1 MKNFNKI
8 SFQKP
13 LLLLIILASTTLARA
28 QTTTVT
34 QDSKFEQ
41 LLNEKR
47 KINSGLLLS
56 NTYKI
61 QIFSGTADESKKM
74 LMAFKK
80 DFKMYDGTI
89 VFSTP
94 NYKVVVGNFKTR
106 IEAEY
111 NYNIIKKKN
120 PNALIIK
127 PNR

>member
-1 MKNFNKI
+1 MKNYNKI

-13 LLLLIILASTTLARA
+13 LIILTFLASITLARA
-28 QTTTVT
+28 QTTTVM

-89 VFSTP
+89 VFNTP
-94 NYKVVVGNFKTR
+94 NYKVIVGNFKTR

-111 NYNIIKKKN
+111 NYSIIKKKN
-120 PNALIIK
+120 PTALIIK

>member
-1 MKNFNKI
+1 MKYSNKI
-8 SFQKP
+8 IIKKSLV
-13 LLLLIILASTTLARA
+13 LLLFWISIPLASA
-28 QTTTVT
+28 QTTTLT

-74 LMAFKK
+74 LSAFKK

-89 VFSTP
+89 LFSTP
-94 NYKVVVGNFKTR
+94 NYKVIVGNFKTR

-111 NYNIIKKKN
+111 HFNLIKKKY
-120 PNALIIK
+120 PTALIVK